1 MNNTSKFLI
10 ALAAALAMPAAFAQ
24 DATTAGQDST
34 QAAPPTQQAQP
45 AEQAQP
51 QQTTW
56 ADLDAD
62 KDGSLSKAEA
72 ANVPALAA
80 DFDKADAN
88 GDGKLSPDEYRA
100 FAAAKNG
107 DTQEQK

>member
-1 MNNTSKFLI
+1 MNNASKFLI

-24 DATTAGQDST
+24 DATTAEQDST

-51 QQTTW
+51 QTTW

-62 KDGSLSKAEA
+62 KDGSLSKTEA
-72 ANVPALAA
+72 AGVPALAA

-107 DTQEQK
+107 DTQAPK